1 MNHDSRRRDQR
12 EHDAYLDDI
21 EETQFFDVDSGIYK
35 PKSCQPT
42 ARCKEEKPGTSNRTP
57 LFFNAIPDSFTLTI
71 ALFSFCTLF
80 VTFIAVVWYASVAEQ
95 QRVEMHSAT
104 VKTGISADAAR
115 KAAGI
120 AEQSMQLDQ
129 RAWLVPVT
137 GTLTID
143 ENHPLRI
150 DVFMQNAGKTPAFN
164 IRTIID
170 WSPARRRVLVAS
182 LT

>member
-1 MNHDSRRRDQR
+1 
-12 EHDAYLDDI
+12 
-21 EETQFFDVDSGIYK
+21 
-35 PKSCQPT
+35 
-42 ARCKEEKPGTSNRTP
+42 
-57 LFFNAIPDSFTLTI
+57 
-71 ALFSFCTLF
+71 
-80 VTFIAVVWYASVAEQ
+80 
-95 QRVEMHSAT
+95 
-104 VKTGISADAAR
+104 
-115 KAAGI
+115 
-120 AEQSMQLDQ
+120 MQLDQ